1 MKKLVCVAA
10 VALCALISC
19 KNKNADVSEV
29 KFAPPVVSADKE
41 VREAAPVTD
50 INIDGPV
57 GSSDK
62 ANESGYNNSTITH
75 TVADTAKK
83 IIKNGTIVFETNNLA
98 ATRKKILASVKKY
111 GGYVDNDSETL
122 DGDSNRREYN
132 LKIRVPAANF
142 DFILDTVSSTA
153 YKIDSRNISVTDVTT
168 QYIDIKTRLDNKKA
182 LEKRYLELLAKAAK
196 ISDMLEIENKLADI
210 RSDIESTQGQLNYLS
225 KQVAYSSLD
234 ITFYTSQPAQV
245 NSGDG
250 TGYKFK
256 TALGNGWQMLQNMF
270 FGLIGLWP
278 VILIIGVLYWLLNRW
293 RKRRRA
299 KKIQSNS

>member
-10 VALCALISC
+10 VALCALTSC
-19 KNKNADVSEV
+19 KNKNADVSDV
-29 KFAPPVVSADKE
+29 KLVPPVVATDKE
-41 VREAAPVTD
+41 VREPGAVAD
-50 INIDGPV
+50 ISINTPV
-57 GSSDK
+57 GSADK
-62 ANESGYNNSTITH
+62 TYTTEYNNSTSTH
-75 TVADTAKK
+75 TVTDTAKK
-83 IIKNGTIVFETNNLA
+83 IIKNGTIAFETNNLS

-111 GGYVDNDSETL
+111 GGYVDQDSESL
-122 DGDSNRREYN
+122 DGDNNRREYN

-153 YKIDSRNISVTDVTT
+153 YKIDSRNISITDVTT
-168 QYIDIKTRLDNKKA
+168 EYIDIKTRLDNKKA

-234 ITFYTSQPAQV
+234 VTFYTSQPAQV

-256 TALGNGWQMLQNMF
+256 TALGNGWQMLQNLF
-270 FGLIGLWP
+270 FGFIGLWP
-278 VILIIGVLYWLLNRW
+278 VILIIGVLYWLFKRW

-299 KKIQSNS
+299 KKL